1 MKHPLPSRPELATHE
16 GLAYALFLPEAAPSA
31 GIVICHGSGSAKES
45 HFDFARN
52 AMAHGLAALAYDA
65 RGHGRSIGDF
75 GPSAF
80 DDALAMFNLMRE
92 HAPDVAVRGSSM
104 GGFTAIHAAA
114 LDGRV
119 AAVVAIS
126 PAPEDYLL
134 RGLRSGRL
142 DGFDVDR
149 EVAEP
154 WLETL
159 DILRAIAA
167 LGDAGTALLLMHAKG
182 DEQVPYT
189 VSQELY
195 EAAAEPK
202 RLLIVPGGHH
212 RSLQHDLEMQSE
224 SIRFVERALA
234 RRASPPG

>member
-1 MKHPLPSRPELATHE
+1 VPEDD
-16 GLAYALFLPEAAPSA
+16 PPA
-31 GIVICHGSGSAKES
+31 GVVICHGSGSAKES

-65 RGHGRSIGDF
+65 RGHGRSLGDF
-75 GPSAF
+75 GPTAF
-80 DDALAMFNLMRE
+80 DDAIAMCNVIRT
-92 HAPDVAVRGSSM
+92 HAPAVALRGSSM

-114 LDGRV
+114 LDGNV

-126 PAPEDYLL
+126 PAPEDFLL
-134 RGLRSGRL
+134 RGLRTGNL

-149 EVAEP
+149 EATEV

-159 DILRAIAA
+159 DIRRAIAA
-167 LGDAGTALLLMHAKG
+167 LGEAGTGLLLMHAKG

-202 RLLIVPGGHH
+202 RLLVVPGGHH

-224 SIRFVERALA
+224 SIRFVEQAAA
-234 RRASPPG
+234 RRAGTA